1 MWPQKVY
8 SAAIP
13 YFPKCNV
20 DFLAS
25 MQKTRALLSKRIEA
39 LPYPYPMKRCG
50 VLIACGAKQAIFMP
64 AAALDLQLIINA
76 PCWVCA

>member
-1 MWPQKVY
+1 MRPQKVY

-13 YFPKCNV
+13 YFPKRNV

-25 MQKTRALLSKRIEA
+25 MQKTRALLCKRIEA
-39 LPYPYPMKRCG
+39 LPYPYPMKRFG

-64 AAALDLQLIINA
+64 VVALDLQLIINA